1 MEESDDGGLEA
12 VVRGG
17 RGYNSIRMYNNNPY
31 GWQLPPAQGMDAGS
45 IENAGIEEGL
55 ATVSI
60 SMTQMSQADSN
71 SQMNMFANLLTTS
84 TACTRPPATDLQ
96 EVCSPFFNGSLL
108 RSGSSSSKLLF
119 ENMEVQV
126 TSPIFA
132 ADSPTASM
140 FSSVEKKP
148 GDPIKVEPET
158 EFGKLSALK
167 SVDVVSPAR
176 LSSLAPE
183 PDVTISK
190 PLKVESCA
198 TTKEGDGSSLSIQA
212 RTDSAIENGS
222 SSQTTGSAKGQ
233 GSKRRKT
240 QQKRIVCVPA
250 AGGSNRPSG
259 EGLPSDLWAW
269 RKYGQKPIKGSPY
282 PRGYYRC
289 SSSKGCSA
297 RKQVERSRTDPN
309 MLVITYTSDHN
320 HPWPTHR
327 NALAGSTRQVEK
339 VNSCEKENS
348 DQLRP
353 ENSCVPA
360 EINSTPFS
368 AVIDSSEAT
377 ASEGLQQV
385 GAAGSN
391 SSVQPPDSAIQQNDP
406 AAINNILTNAHHHD
420 EDFFAELGE
429 LPESLNIFP
438 RHFHDD
444 KSDDEAASSVLDPFN
459 LFNWSSTT
467 FPDTKTA
474 PLPQF

>member
-17 RGYNSIRMYNNNPY
+17 RGYNNIRMNNNPY
-31 GWQLPPAQGMDAGS
+31 NWQAPPGLGFDAGS
-45 IENAGIEEGL
+45 IENAGVEEGL
-55 ATVSI
+55 VTGSI
-60 SMTQMSQADSN
+60 SMIQMGQGDSN
-71 SQMNMFANLLTTS
+71 SEMNTFANLLRTGM
-84 TACTRPPATDLQ
+84 ACSRPPAMDLQ
-96 EVCSPFFNGSLL
+96 ELCSPFYNGNRNLL
-108 RSGSSSSKLLF
+108 RSASSSSKLLF
-119 ENMEVQV
+119 ENKEVQT
-126 TSPIFA
+126 TSSIFA
-132 ADSPTASM
+132 ADSPTASK
-140 FSSVEKKP
+140 FSFVEKKP
-148 GDPIKVEPET
+148 GDPVKAEPET
-158 EFGKLSALK
+158 EFGKLTALK
-167 SVDVVSPAR
+167 SVEAVSPAS

-183 PDVTISK
+183 PDSK
-190 PLKVESCA
+190 PPLKVESA
-198 TTKEGDGSSLSIQA
+198 STKEGDCSSLSIQV
-212 RTDSAIENGS
+212 RTDLAMENGS

-233 GSKRRKT
+233 GSKRRKP

-327 NALAGSTRQVEK
+327 NALAGSTRQAEK
-339 VNSCEKENS
+339 VNTSEKENS
-348 DQLRP
+348 DQMPGNCGFP
-353 ENSCVPA
+353 ENKKTKT
-360 EINSTPFS
+360 TPFS

-377 ASEGLQQV
+377 ASEGLQQA

-391 SSVQPPDSAIQQNDP
+391 SSVQAPDSAVLQNDP
-406 AAINNILTNAHHHD
+406 VAINNLLTDAHHHE

-429 LPESLNIFP
+429 LPESLNVFP
-438 RHFHDD
+438 RHFDDD

-459 LFNWSSTT
+459 LFTWS
-467 FPDTKTA
+467 
-474 PLPQF
+474 